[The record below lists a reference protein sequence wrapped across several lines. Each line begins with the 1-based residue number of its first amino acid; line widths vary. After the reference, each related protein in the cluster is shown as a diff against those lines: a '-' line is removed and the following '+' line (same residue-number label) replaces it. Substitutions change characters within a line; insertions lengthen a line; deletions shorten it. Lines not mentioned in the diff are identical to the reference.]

1 MLLELYDKS
10 HKKLANLTGTKSPH
24 IQRTLEYGD
33 ETLDFYYPASGPLLG
48 QIAAECY
55 VRTDRQEYVVKAVE
69 KSTASAWRKISCAL
83 NIEELEGTPFQDFET
98 VEQTVKAAA
107 EFALAGTGWTVD
119 ADANITKK
127 RTIRKEDDT
136 TAWEVVKQI
145 VTTYRLELEIDA
157 VNKRLKFHT
166 RRGRD
171 RGAYFI
177 ERLNLR
183 SLGVKTSSYGFYTR
197 LIPIGKDGLHLWRD
211 GQNYIEN
218 HQYSDKVITS
228 IWRDERYTVTA
239 ALLEDAQARL
249 DEASTPVRAYTAELV
264 DLAAQGD
271 KYNALAYDLG
281 DTVLL
286 VSEKTDEREKQRIV
300 KLDEYPDDPLA
311 NKAELSNV
319 KQTFA
324 QLQKTEAEMATADA
338 VAIAT
343 KRTKKVLRDDYLT
356 KEETKVAISAMAE
369 SIELEVSKKYLTVA
383 SGEAAINKALKD
395 GKAYTDGKLTE
406 YSTTEETKS
415 LISQSAEQIS
425 TEVSKTYATKTAVTE
440 SVASLHAAATQAQQ
454 TADKANADAA
464 SAQAAADKAATDAA
478 AAAAEADKAKQA
490 AADAETNAAA
500 DAQAKADAAQA
511 AAEKA
516 AAADAQAK
524 AAAAEAAA
532 KQAAAVDAQ
541 KKADAAQAAAN
552 QYTDTQL
559 TKYSTTEE
567 TKSLISQS
575 AEQISTE
582 VSKTYATKT
591 AVTESVASL
600 HAAATQAQQTADK
613 ANADAASAQAAA
625 DKAATDAAA
634 AAAEAD
640 KAKQAAADAETNAA
654 ADAQA
659 KADAAQAA
667 AEKAAAAD
675 AQAKAAAAEAA
686 AKQAAAADAKKK
698 ADAAKKEAQ
707 DYTDGKLTE
716 YSTTDE
722 VKSAINQTATQISL
736 EVSAQL
742 SGRNLLQYQNFEDKA
757 GGTAHTTL
765 SNGVL
770 TIKFAANETGA
781 FNVRELAAAALCNLA
796 RGRCITVSGRY
807 KVIKPFQSAAARL
820 SWYGKFAS
828 GTAQTLSYSQNA
840 ALKMDEVS
848 ADWIYYEK
856 TYTTDLLDEEIEEL
870 GMMCEITPSKAGTDG
885 EIQWKDW
892 VLKIS
897 TPVQSGTV
905 RSKFAMDT
913 SSATI
918 DAGRLTF
925 NSNTIVINSTNFK
938 LDASGNVTA
947 SGTFKSANGKWEA
960 ALQSGSLIM
969 NYDGNRRVELFK
981 ASNYDGGYLRLS
993 GTYGEWDA
1001 TTTCAPNYISMRASS
1016 KGQSLIMTP
1025 EYINL
1030 TENSK
1035 RRFATELGKN
1045 NGVPVSNSA
1054 VVQSPDGDVMAR
1066 LMCGNVLGAPQAKL
1080 EFYYK
1085 FDDALWSVMSL
1096 FYDGSKNRVTLDT
1109 GKNAELYIK
1118 GRKF

>member
-1 MLLELYDKS
+1 MLLELYDRN
-10 HKKLANLTGTKSPH
+10 HKKLANLTGIKSPH

-33 ETLDFYYPASGPLLG
+33 ETLDFSYPTSGPWLAQLL
-48 QIAAECY
+48 AECY
-55 VRTDRQEYVVKAVE
+55 IRTDRQEYVVKAVE
-69 KSTASAWRKISCAL
+69 KSSASAWRKVSCAL
-83 NIEELEGTPFQDFET
+83 NIEELEGAPFEDFET
-98 VEQTVKAAA
+98 VEQTVQAAA
-107 EFALAGTGWTVD
+107 EFALEGTGWTAETD
-119 ADANITKK
+119 ADITKK

-145 VTTYRLELEIDA
+145 VTTYRVELEIDA

-166 RRGRD
+166 RRGQD

-197 LIPIGKDGLHLWRD
+197 LIPIGKDGLHLWQD
-211 GQNYIEN
+211 GKNYIEN

-249 DEASTPVRAYTAELV
+249 DEASTPACAYTAELV
-264 DLAAQGD
+264 DLAAQSD

-281 DTVLL
+281 DAVLL

-343 KRTKKVLRDDYLT
+343 KRNQKVLKDGYLT

-369 SIELEVSKKYLTVA
+369 SIELEVSKTYMTVA
-383 SGEAAINKALKD
+383 NGQAAIDKALEA
-395 GKAYTDGKLTE
+395 GKQYTDGKLTE

-415 LISQSAEQIS
+415 LISQSAEQI
-425 TEVSKTYATKTAVTE
+425 TLEVSKTYATTA
-440 SVASLHAAATQAQQ
+440 SVEKSLDTLQAAAKSAQE
-454 TADKANADAA
+454 TADKANSDAA
-464 SAQAAADKAATDAA
+464 DAQAAADKAAADAA

-500 DAQAKADAAQA
+500 DAQEKADAAQA

-532 KQAAAVDAQ
+532 KKAAAEDATA
-541 KKADAAQAAAN
+541 KANAAQEAAN
-552 QYTDTQL
+552 KYTDTQL

-567 TKSLISQS
+567 MKSAINQS
-575 AEQISTE
+575 ATGITLE

-591 AVTESVASL
+591 SVEESVATL
-600 HAAATQAQQTADK
+600 QAAAKSAQETADK
-613 ANADAASAQAAA
+613 ANNDAANAQAAA
-625 DKAATDAAA
+625 DKASTDAAA

-640 KAKQAAADAETNAA
+640 KAKQAAADAEANAA
-654 ADAQA
+654 ADAQE
-659 KADAAQAA
+659 KANAAQAA

-722 VKSAINQTATQISL
+722 MKSAISQTAEQITL
-736 EVSAQL
+736 EVAAQL
-742 SGRNLLQYQNFEDKA
+742 SGRNLLQYQNFEDKTI
-757 GGTAHTTL
+757 GTTHVSA
-765 SNGVL
+765 SGGVL
-770 TIKFAANETGA
+770 TMAFSASETA
-781 FNVRELAAAALCNLA
+781 VFSAQEKADTTLWNLA
-796 RGRCITVSGRY
+796 RGRCLTLSGYY

-820 SWYGKFAS
+820 SGVWAYKS
-828 GTAQTLSYSQNA
+828 GTPQTLHYNQNA
-840 ALKMDEVS
+840 ALKLDEVS

-856 TYTTDLLDEEIEEL
+856 TYFDELLDEELSNL
-870 GMMCEITPSKAGTDG
+870 GMMCEITPTKAETDG
-885 EIQWKDW
+885 KIQWKDW
-892 VLKIS
+892 KLKIS
-897 TPVQSGTV
+897 TPVQSGNI
-905 RSKFAMDT
+905 RSKLAMDA
-913 SSATI
+913 SNVTI
-918 DAGRLTF
+918 DTGRLTF

-938 LDASGNVTA
+938 LDGDGNVTVKGSFE
-947 SGTFKSANGKWEA
+947 SGNE
-960 ALQSGSLIM
+960 QSGGYVSIK
-969 NYDGNRRVELFK
+969 DGKLQIK
-981 ASNYDGGYLRLS
+981 Y
-993 GTYGEWDA
+993 
-1001 TTTCAPNYISMRASS
+1001 
-1016 KGQSLIMTP
+1016 
-1025 EYINL
+1025 
-1030 TENSK
+1030 
-1035 RRFATELGKN
+1035 
-1045 NGVPVSNSA
+1045 
-1054 VVQSPDGDVMAR
+1054 DGDVNLFFDTTISGSGYGNMHI
-1066 LMCGNVLGAPQAKL
+1066 CGPGGQDAIVLQAQKDAGSGL
-1080 EFYYK
+1080 FLLNKNGEYK
-1085 FDDALWSVMSL
+1085 AIIKG
-1096 FYDGSKNRVTLDT
+1096 DGSASFGATVYMSGDLALPADYNHVLYMNRSKLQPCK
-1109 GKNAELYIK
+1109 GQNALYCNWVNVRGIDGNGYWVLAGFSDYK
-1118 GRKF
+1118 GT

>member
-1 MLLELYDKS
+1 MLLELYDRN
-10 HKKLANLTGTKSPH
+10 HKKLANLTGIKSPH

-33 ETLDFYYPASGPLLG
+33 ETLDFSYPTSGPWLAQLL
-48 QIAAECY
+48 AECY
-55 VRTDRQEYVVKAVE
+55 IRTDRQEYVVKAVE
-69 KSTASAWRKISCAL
+69 KSSTSAWRKVSCAL
-83 NIEELEGTPFQDFET
+83 NIEELEGAPFEGFET
-98 VEQTVKAAA
+98 VEQTVQAAA
-107 EFALAGTGWTVD
+107 EFALEGTGWTVETD
-119 ADANITKK
+119 ADITKK

-136 TAWEVVKQI
+136 TVWEVVKQI

-157 VNKRLKFHT
+157 VNKRLKFRT

-218 HQYSDKVITS
+218 HQYSNKVITS

-249 DEASTPVRAYTAELV
+249 DEASTPARAYTAELV
-264 DLAAQGD
+264 DLAAQSD

-281 DTVLL
+281 DAVLL

-343 KRTKKVLRDDYLT
+343 KRTKKVLKDDYLT
-356 KEETKVAISAMAE
+356 KKETEVKISALAE
-369 SIELEVSKKYLTVA
+369 SIELEVSKTYMTVA
-383 SGEAAINKALKD
+383 NGQAAIDKALEA
-395 GKAYTDGKLTE
+395 GKQYTDGKLTE

-415 LISQSAEQIS
+415 LISQSAEQI
-425 TEVSKTYATKTAVTE
+425 TLEVSKTYATTA
-440 SVASLHAAATQAQQ
+440 SVEKSLDTLQAAAKSAQE
-454 TADKANADAA
+454 TADKANSDAA
-464 SAQAAADKAATDAA
+464 DAQAAADKAATDAA
-478 AAAAEADKAKQA
+478 AAAAEANKAKQA
-490 AADAETNAAA
+490 AADAEANAAA
-500 DAQAKADAAQA
+500 DAQEKANAAQA

-532 KQAAAVDAQ
+532 KKAAAEDATA
-541 KKADAAQAAAN
+541 KANAAQEAAN
-552 QYTDTQL
+552 KYTDTQL

-567 TKSLISQS
+567 MKSAINQS
-575 AEQISTE
+575 ATGITLE

-591 AVTESVASL
+591 SVEESVATL
-600 HAAATQAQQTADK
+600 QAAAKSAQETADK
-613 ANADAASAQAAA
+613 ANNDAANAQAAA

-634 AAAEAD
+634 AAAEAN
-640 KAKQAAADAETNAA
+640 KAKQAAADAEANAA
-654 ADAQA
+654 ADAQE
-659 KADAAQAA
+659 KANAAQAA

-686 AKQAAAADAKKK
+686 AKKAAAEDAKKK

-722 VKSAINQTATQISL
+722 MKSAISQTAEQITL

-742 SGRNLLQYQNFEDKA
+742 SGRNLLQYQNFEDKTI
-757 GGTAHTTL
+757 GTTHVSAYG
-765 SNGVL
+765 GVL
-770 TIKFAANETGA
+770 TMAFSASETA
-781 FNVRELAAAALCNLA
+781 VFSAQEKADTTLWNLA
-796 RGRCITVSGRY
+796 RGRCLTLSGYY

-820 SWYGKFAS
+820 SGVWAYKS
-828 GTAQTLSYSQNA
+828 GTPQTLHYNQNA
-840 ALKMDEVS
+840 ALKLDEVS

-856 TYTTDLLDEEIEEL
+856 TYFDELLDEELSNL
-870 GMMCEITPSKAGTDG
+870 GMMCEITPTKAETDG
-885 EIQWKDW
+885 KIQWKDW
-892 VLKIS
+892 KLKIS
-897 TPVQSGTV
+897 TPVQSGNI
-905 RSKFAMDT
+905 RSKFAMDA
-913 SSATI
+913 SSVTI

-947 SGTFKSANGKWEA
+947 KGAFESGDE
-960 ALQSGSLIM
+960 QSGGYACIKNGTLELKYNGDTNLYFTTTISGGGYANMHLCGPGGQEAVVLQARKNEGSGIFLFDKDANQKASIMGNGNARFGGGVSIGGDLSLPDDY
-969 NYDGNRRVELFK
+969 NHVLYLRRSKLQPRNGQNSLYCDWVNVRGTDGNSYWVLAGFDSYR
-981 ASNYDGGYLRLS
+981 
-993 GTYGEWDA
+993 GT
-1001 TTTCAPNYISMRASS
+1001 
-1016 KGQSLIMTP
+1016 
-1025 EYINL
+1025 
-1030 TENSK
+1030 
-1035 RRFATELGKN
+1035 
-1045 NGVPVSNSA
+1045 
-1054 VVQSPDGDVMAR
+1054 
-1066 LMCGNVLGAPQAKL
+1066 
-1080 EFYYK
+1080 
-1085 FDDALWSVMSL
+1085 
-1096 FYDGSKNRVTLDT
+1096 
-1109 GKNAELYIK
+1109 
-1118 GRKF
+1118 

>member
-33 ETLDFYYPASGPLLG
+33 ETLDFYYPASGPWLG

-107 EFALAGTGWTVD
+107 EFALEGTGWTVE

-145 VTTYRLELEIDA
+145 VDTYRVELEIDA
-157 VNKRLKFHT
+157 VNKRLLFHT

-197 LIPIGKDGLHLWRD
+197 LIPIGKDGLQLWQD
-211 GQNYIEN
+211 GKNYIDN
-218 HQYSDKVITS
+218 HQYSDKTITT

-249 DEASTPVRAYTAELV
+249 AEASAPARAYTAELV
-264 DLAAQGD
+264 DLAAQSD

-281 DTVLL
+281 DAVLL
-286 VSEKTDEREKQRIV
+286 VSEKTAEREKQRIV

-415 LISQSAEQIS
+415 LISQSAEQI
-425 TEVSKTYATKTAVTE
+425 TAEVSKTYATTA
-440 SVASLHAAATQAQQ
+440 SVEKSLDTLQAAAKSAQK
-454 TADKANADAA
+454 TADKANNDAA
-464 SAQAAADKAATDAA
+464 NAQAAADKAATDAA

-490 AADAETNAAA
+490 AADAEANAAA

-567 TKSLISQS
+567 TKSFISQS

-600 HAAATQAQQTADK
+600 QAAAKSAQKTADK
-613 ANADAASAQAAA
+613 ANNDAANAQAAA

-640 KAKQAAADAETNAA
+640 KAKQAAADAEANAA

-722 VKSAINQTATQISL
+722 MKSAINQTATQISL

-742 SGRNLLQYQNFEDKA
+742 SGRNLLQYQKFEDKA
-757 GGTAHTTL
+757 EGNQHTTVTD
-765 SNGVL
+765 GVL
-770 TIKFAANETGA
+770 TVSFSASETVTFSVKEAADT
-781 FNVRELAAAALCNLA
+781 ALCNLA
-796 RGRCITVSGRY
+796 RGKCVTISGYY
-807 KVIKPFQSAAARL
+807 KIVKPFKSAAVRL
-820 SWYGKFAS
+820 ALTYGYKS
-828 GTAQTLSYSQNA
+828 GANNQTLYYTHNA
-840 ALKMDEVS
+840 AIKADEES
-848 ADWIYYEK
+848 TDWIFYEK
-856 TYTTDLLDEEIEEL
+856 TYITEMLDEEL
-870 GMMCEITPSKAGTDG
+870 VRMGMACEITPTKAETDG
-885 EIQWKDW
+885 QMQWKDW
-892 VLKIS
+892 TLKIS

-905 RSKFAMDT
+905 RSKFAMDAN
-913 SSATI
+913 SVTI
-918 DAGRLTF
+918 DTGRLTF

-938 LDASGNVTA
+938 LDGNGNVTVKGSFE
-947 SGTFKSANGKWEA
+947 SGNE
-960 ALQSGSLIM
+960 QSGGYVSIKDGKLQIK
-969 NYDGNRRVELFK
+969 YDG
-981 ASNYDGGYLRLS
+981 D
-993 GTYGEWDA
+993 
-1001 TTTCAPNYISMRASS
+1001 
-1016 KGQSLIMTP
+1016 
-1025 EYINL
+1025 INL
-1030 TENSK
+1030 FFDTTMSGSGYGNMHICGPGGQDAIVLQAQKDAGSGLYL
-1035 RRFATELGKN
+1035 FNKN
-1045 NGVPVSNSA
+1045 
-1054 VVQSPDGDVMAR
+1054 R
-1066 LMCGNVLGAPQAKL
+1066 
-1080 EFYYK
+1080 EYK
-1085 FDDALWSVMSL
+1085 TVIRG
-1096 FYDGSKNRVTLDT
+1096 DGSASFGATVYMNGDLALPADYNHVLYMHRSKFQPCN
-1109 GKNAELYIK
+1109 GQNALYCNWVNVRGIDGNGYWVLAGFFDYK
-1118 GRKF
+1118 GT

>member
-1 MLLELYDKS
+1 MLLELYDRN
-10 HKKLANLTGTKSPH
+10 HKKLANLTGIKSPH

-33 ETLDFYYPASGPLLG
+33 ETLDFSYPTSGPWLAQLL
-48 QIAAECY
+48 AECY
-55 VRTDRQEYVVKAVE
+55 IRTDRQEYVVKAVE
-69 KSTASAWRKISCAL
+69 KSSTSAWRKVSCAL
-83 NIEELEGTPFQDFET
+83 NIEELEGAPFEGFET
-98 VEQTVKAAA
+98 VEQTVQAAA
-107 EFALAGTGWTVD
+107 EFALEGTGWTVEAD
-119 ADANITKK
+119 ADITKK

-145 VTTYRLELEIDA
+145 VTTYRVELEIDA

-166 RRGRD
+166 RRGQD

-249 DEASTPVRAYTAELV
+249 DEASTPARAYTAELV
-264 DLAAQGD
+264 DLAAQSD

-281 DTVLL
+281 DAVLL

-343 KRTKKVLRDDYLT
+343 KRTKKVLKDDYLT
-356 KEETKVAISAMAE
+356 KKETEVKISALAE
-369 SIELEVSKKYLTVA
+369 SIELEVSKTYMTVA
-383 SGEAAINKALKD
+383 NGQAAIDKALEA
-395 GKAYTDGKLTE
+395 GKQYTDGKLTE

-415 LISQSAEQIS
+415 LITQSAEQI
-425 TEVSKTYATKTAVTE
+425 TLEVSKTYATTA
-440 SVASLHAAATQAQQ
+440 SVEKSLDTLQAAAKSAQE
-454 TADKANADAA
+454 TADKANNDAA
-464 SAQAAADKAATDAA
+464 DAQAAADKAAADAA

-500 DAQAKADAAQA
+500 DAQEKANAAQA

-532 KQAAAVDAQ
+532 KKAAAEDATA
-541 KKADAAQAAAN
+541 KANAAQEAAN
-552 QYTDTQL
+552 KYTDTQL

-567 TKSLISQS
+567 MKSAISQS
-575 AEQISTE
+575 ATGITLE

-591 AVTESVASL
+591 SVEESVATL
-600 HAAATQAQQTADK
+600 QAAAKSAQETADK
-613 ANADAASAQAAA
+613 ANNDAADAQAAA
-625 DKAATDAAA
+625 DKAAADAAA

-654 ADAQA
+654 ADAQE
-659 KADAAQAA
+659 KANAAQAA

-686 AKQAAAADAKKK
+686 AKKAAAADAKKK

-722 VKSAINQTATQISL
+722 MKSAISQTAEQITL

-742 SGRNLLQYQNFEDKA
+742 SGRNLLQYQNFEDKTI
-757 GGTAHTTL
+757 GTTHVSA
-765 SNGVL
+765 SGGVL
-770 TIKFAANETGA
+770 TMAFSASETA
-781 FNVRELAAAALCNLA
+781 VFSAREIADTTLWNLA
-796 RGRCITVSGRY
+796 RGRCLTLSGYY

-820 SWYGKFAS
+820 SGVWAYKSGAS
-828 GTAQTLSYSQNA
+828 QTLHYNQNA
-840 ALKMDEVS
+840 ALKLDEVS

-856 TYTTDLLDEEIEEL
+856 TYFDELLDEELSNL
-870 GMMCEITPSKAGTDG
+870 GMMCEITPTKAETDG
-885 EIQWKDW
+885 KIQWRDW
-892 VLKIS
+892 KLKIS
-897 TPVQSGTV
+897 TPVQSGNI
-905 RSKFAMDT
+905 RSKFAMDA
-913 SSATI
+913 SSVTI
-918 DAGRLTF
+918 GTGRLTF

-947 SGTFKSANGKWEA
+947 KGAFESGDE
-960 ALQSGSLIM
+960 QSGGYACIKDGTLVLKYNGDTNLYFTTTISGSGYANMHLCGPGGQEAIVLQARQNEGSGIFLLDKDANQKAFIM
-969 NYDGNRRVELFK
+969 GDGNAYL
-981 ASNYDGGYLRLS
+981 GGGVS
-993 GTYGEWDA
+993 IGG
-1001 TTTCAPNYISMRASS
+1001 
-1016 KGQSLIMTP
+1016 
-1025 EYINL
+1025 NL
-1030 TENSK
+1030 TLPEDYNHVLYMRRSKLQPCNGQNSLYCDWVNV
-1035 RRFATELGKN
+1035 RGTDG
-1045 NGVPVSNSA
+1045 NSYW
-1054 VVQSPDGDVMAR
+1054 
-1066 LMCGNVLGAPQAKL
+1066 VLAG
-1080 EFYYK
+1080 F
-1085 FDDALWSVMSL
+1085 
-1096 FYDGSKNRVTLDT
+1096 GSYRGT
-1109 GKNAELYIK
+1109 
-1118 GRKF
+1118 

>member
-1 MLLELYDKS
+1 MLLELYDRN
-10 HKKLANLTGTKSPH
+10 HKKLANLTGIKSPH

-33 ETLDFYYPASGPLLG
+33 ETLDFSYPTSSPWLAQLL
-48 QIAAECY
+48 AECY
-55 VRTDRQEYVVKAVE
+55 IRTDRQEYVVKAVE
-69 KSTASAWRKISCAL
+69 KSSTSAWRKVSCAL
-83 NIEELEGTPFQDFET
+83 NIEELEGAPFEGFET
-98 VEQTVKAAA
+98 VEQTVQAAA
-107 EFALAGTGWTVD
+107 EFALEGTGWTVETD
-119 ADANITKK
+119 ADITKK

-145 VTTYRLELEIDA
+145 VDTYRVELEIDA
-157 VNKRLKFHT
+157 VNKRLLFHT

-211 GQNYIEN
+211 SQNYIEN

-249 DEASTPVRAYTAELV
+249 DEASTPARAYTAELV
-264 DLAAQGD
+264 DLAAQSD

-281 DTVLL
+281 DAVLL

-343 KRTKKVLRDDYLT
+343 KRTKKVLRDDYLA

-440 SVASLHAAATQAQQ
+440 SVASLQAAATQAQQ

-478 AAAAEADKAKQA
+478 AAG
-490 AADAETNAAA
+490 
-500 DAQAKADAAQA
+500 
-511 AAEKA
+511 
-516 AAADAQAK
+516 
-524 AAAAEAAA
+524 
-532 KQAAAVDAQ
+532 
-541 KKADAAQAAAN
+541 
-552 QYTDTQL
+552 
-559 TKYSTTEE
+559 
-567 TKSLISQS
+567 
-575 AEQISTE
+575 
-582 VSKTYATKT
+582 
-591 AVTESVASL
+591 
-600 HAAATQAQQTADK
+600 
-613 ANADAASAQAAA
+613 
-625 DKAATDAAA
+625 
-634 AAAEAD
+634 AEAD

-757 GGTAHTTL
+757 AGDQHTTVTD
-765 SNGVL
+765 GIL
-770 TIKFAANETGA
+770 TVSFSASETVTFSVKEAADT
-781 FNVRELAAAALCNLA
+781 ALCNLA
-796 RGRCITVSGRY
+796 RGKCVTISGYY
-807 KVIKPFQSAAARL
+807 KIVKPFKSSAVRL
-820 SWYGKFAS
+820 ALTYGYKS
-828 GTAQTLSYSQNA
+828 GANNQTLYYTHNA
-840 ALKMDEVS
+840 AIKADEES
-848 ADWIYYEK
+848 TDWIFYEK
-856 TYTTDLLDEEIEEL
+856 TYITEMLDEEL
-870 GMMCEITPSKAGTDG
+870 VRMGMACEITPTKAETDG
-885 EIQWKDW
+885 QMQWKDW
-892 VLKIS
+892 ALKIS

-905 RSKFAMDT
+905 RSKFAMDAN
-913 SSATI
+913 SVTI
-918 DAGRLTF
+918 DTGRLTF

-938 LDASGNVTA
+938 LDGNGNVTVKGSFE
-947 SGTFKSANGKWEA
+947 SGNE
-960 ALQSGSLIM
+960 QSGGYVSIK
-969 NYDGNRRVELFK
+969 DGKLQIK
-981 ASNYDGGYLRLS
+981 Y
-993 GTYGEWDA
+993 
-1001 TTTCAPNYISMRASS
+1001 
-1016 KGQSLIMTP
+1016 
-1025 EYINL
+1025 
-1030 TENSK
+1030 
-1035 RRFATELGKN
+1035 
-1045 NGVPVSNSA
+1045 
-1054 VVQSPDGDVMAR
+1054 DGDVNLFFDTTISGSGYGNMHI
-1066 LMCGNVLGAPQAKL
+1066 CGSGGQDAIILQAQKDAGSGL
-1080 EFYYK
+1080 YLFNKNGEYK
-1085 FDDALWSVMSL
+1085 TIIKG
-1096 FYDGSKNRVTLDT
+1096 DGSASFGATVYMSGDLALPADYNHVLYMNRSKLQPCK
-1109 GKNAELYIK
+1109 GQNALYCNWVNVRGIDGNGYWVLAGFFDYK
-1118 GRKF
+1118 GT

>member
-1 MLLELYDKS
+1 MLLELYDRN
-10 HKKLANLTGTKSPH
+10 HKKLANLTGIKSPH

-33 ETLDFYYPASGPLLG
+33 ETLDFSYPTSGPWLAQLL
-48 QIAAECY
+48 AECY
-55 VRTDRQEYVVKAVE
+55 IRTDRQEYVVKAVE
-69 KSTASAWRKISCAL
+69 KSSTSAWRKVSCAL
-83 NIEELEGTPFQDFET
+83 NIEELEGAPFEGFET
-98 VEQTVKAAA
+98 VEQTVQAAA
-107 EFALAGTGWTVD
+107 EFALEGTGWTVEAD
-119 ADANITKK
+119 ADITKK

-136 TAWEVVKQI
+136 TVWEVVKQI

-218 HQYSDKVITS
+218 HQYSNKVITS

-249 DEASTPVRAYTAELV
+249 DEASTPARAYTAELV
-264 DLAAQGD
+264 DLAAQSD

-281 DTVLL
+281 DAVLL

-343 KRTKKVLRDDYLT
+343 KRTKKVLKDDYLT
-356 KEETKVAISAMAE
+356 KKETEVKISALAE
-369 SIELEVSKKYLTVA
+369 SIELEVSKTYMTVA
-383 SGEAAINKALKD
+383 NGQAAIDKALEA
-395 GKAYTDGKLTE
+395 GKRYTDGKLTE

-415 LISQSAEQIS
+415 LISQSAEQI
-425 TEVSKTYATKTAVTE
+425 TLEVSKTYATTA
-440 SVASLHAAATQAQQ
+440 SVEKSLDTLQAAAKSAQE
-454 TADKANADAA
+454 TADKANNDAA
-464 SAQAAADKAATDAA
+464 DAQAAADKAATDAA

-500 DAQAKADAAQA
+500 DAQEKANAAQA

-532 KQAAAVDAQ
+532 KKAAAEDATA
-541 KKADAAQAAAN
+541 KANAAQEAAN
-552 QYTDTQL
+552 KYTDTQL

-567 TKSLISQS
+567 MKSAINQS
-575 AEQISTE
+575 ATGITLE

-591 AVTESVASL
+591 SVEESVATL
-600 HAAATQAQQTADK
+600 QAAAKSAQETADK
-613 ANADAASAQAAA
+613 ANNDAADAQAAA
-625 DKAATDAAA
+625 DKAAADAAA

-654 ADAQA
+654 ADAQE
-659 KADAAQAA
+659 KANAAQAA

-722 VKSAINQTATQISL
+722 MKSAISQTAEQITL

-742 SGRNLLQYQNFEDKA
+742 SGRNLLQYQNFEDKTI
-757 GGTAHTTL
+757 GTTHVSA
-765 SNGVL
+765 SGGVL
-770 TIKFAANETGA
+770 TMAFSASETA
-781 FNVRELAAAALCNLA
+781 VFSAREIADTTLWNLA
-796 RGRCITVSGRY
+796 RGRCLTLSGYY

-820 SWYGKFAS
+820 SGVWAYKSGAS
-828 GTAQTLSYSQNA
+828 QTLHYNQNA
-840 ALKMDEVS
+840 ALKLDEVS

-856 TYTTDLLDEEIEEL
+856 TYFDELLDEELSNL
-870 GMMCEITPSKAGTDG
+870 GMMCEITPTKAETDG
-885 EIQWKDW
+885 KIQWKDW
-892 VLKIS
+892 KLKIS
-897 TPVQSGTV
+897 TPVQSGNI
-905 RSKFAMDT
+905 RSKFAMDA
-913 SSATI
+913 SSVTI
-918 DAGRLTF
+918 NTGRLTF

-938 LDASGNVTA
+938 LDGDGNVTVKGSFE
-947 SGTFKSANGKWEA
+947 SGNE
-960 ALQSGSLIM
+960 QSGGYVSIKDGKLQIK
-969 NYDGNRRVELFK
+969 YDGDINLFFDTTMSGSGYGNMHICGPGGQDAIILQAQKDAGSGLYLFNKNGEYKTIIKGDGSASFGATVYMSGDLALPADYNHALYMNRSKLQP
-981 ASNYDGGYLRLS
+981 
-993 GTYGEWDA
+993 
-1001 TTTCAPNYISMRASS
+1001 C
-1016 KGQSLIMTP
+1016 KGQNALYCNWVNVRGID
-1025 EYINL
+1025 
-1030 TENSK
+1030 
-1035 RRFATELGKN
+1035 G
-1045 NGVPVSNSA
+1045 NGYW
-1054 VVQSPDGDVMAR
+1054 
-1066 LMCGNVLGAPQAKL
+1066 VLAG
-1080 EFYYK
+1080 FFDYK
-1085 FDDALWSVMSL
+1085 
-1096 FYDGSKNRVTLDT
+1096 GT
-1109 GKNAELYIK
+1109 
-1118 GRKF
+1118 

>member
-1 MLLELYDKS
+1 LLLELYDRN
-10 HKKLANLTGTKSPH
+10 HKKLANLTGIKSPH

-33 ETLDFYYPASGPLLG
+33 ETLDFSYPTSGPWLAQLL
-48 QIAAECY
+48 AECY
-55 VRTDRQEYVVKAVE
+55 IRTDRQEYVVKAVE
-69 KSTASAWRKISCAL
+69 KSSTSAWRKVSCAL
-83 NIEELEGTPFQDFET
+83 NIEELEGAPFEGFET
-98 VEQTVKAAA
+98 VEQTVQAAA
-107 EFALAGTGWTVD
+107 GFALEGTGWTVETD
-119 ADANITKK
+119 ADITKK

-136 TAWEVVKQI
+136 TVWEVVKQI

-249 DEASTPVRAYTAELV
+249 DEASTPARAYTAELV
-264 DLAAQGD
+264 DLAAQSD

-281 DTVLL
+281 DAVLL

-343 KRTKKVLRDDYLT
+343 KRTKKVLKDDYLT
-356 KEETKVAISAMAE
+356 KKETEVKISALAE
-369 SIELEVSKKYLTVA
+369 SIELEVSKTYMTVA
-383 SGEAAINKALKD
+383 NGQAAIDKALEA
-395 GKAYTDGKLTE
+395 GKQYTDGKLTE

-415 LISQSAEQIS
+415 LISQSAEQI
-425 TEVSKTYATKTAVTE
+425 TLEVSKTYATTA
-440 SVASLHAAATQAQQ
+440 SVEKSLDTLQAAAKSAQE
-454 TADKANADAA
+454 TADKANNDAA
-464 SAQAAADKAATDAA
+464 NAQAAADKAATDAA

-490 AADAETNAAA
+490 AADAEANAAA
-500 DAQAKADAAQA
+500 DAQEKANAAQA

-532 KQAAAVDAQ
+532 KKAAAEDATA
-541 KKADAAQAAAN
+541 KANAAQEAAN
-552 QYTDTQL
+552 KYTDTQL

-567 TKSLISQS
+567 MKSAISQS
-575 AEQISTE
+575 ATGITLE

-591 AVTESVASL
+591 SVEESVATL
-600 HAAATQAQQTADK
+600 QAAAKSAQETADK
-613 ANADAASAQAAA
+613 ANNDAANAQAAA

-640 KAKQAAADAETNAA
+640 KAKQAAADAEANAA
-654 ADAQA
+654 ADAQE
-659 KADAAQAA
+659 KANAAQAA

-722 VKSAINQTATQISL
+722 MKSAISQTAEQITL

-742 SGRNLLQYQNFEDKA
+742 SGRNLLQYQNFEDKTI
-757 GGTAHTTL
+757 GTTHVSAYG
-765 SNGVL
+765 GVL
-770 TIKFAANETGA
+770 TMAFSASETA
-781 FNVRELAAAALCNLA
+781 VFSAREMADTTLWPLA
-796 RGRCITVSGRY
+796 RGRCLTLSGYY

-820 SWYGKFAS
+820 SGVWAYKSGAS
-828 GTAQTLSYSQNA
+828 QTLHYNQNA
-840 ALKMDEVS
+840 ALKLDEVS

-856 TYTTDLLDEEIEEL
+856 TYFDELLDEELSSL
-870 GMMCEITPSKAGTDG
+870 GMMCEITPTKAETDG
-885 EIQWKDW
+885 KIQWKDW
-892 VLKIS
+892 KLKIS
-897 TPVQSGTV
+897 TPVQSGNI
-905 RSKFAMDT
+905 RSKFAMDA
-913 SSATI
+913 SSVTI
-918 DAGRLTF
+918 GTGRLTF

-938 LDASGNVTA
+938 LDGDGNVTVKGSFE
-947 SGTFKSANGKWEA
+947 SGNE
-960 ALQSGSLIM
+960 QSGGYVSIKDGKLQIK
-969 NYDGNRRVELFK
+969 YDGDINLFFDTTISGSGYGNMHICGPGGQDAIILQAQKDAGSGLYLFNKNGEYKTIIKGDGSASFGATVYMSGDLALPADYNHALYMNRSKLQP
-981 ASNYDGGYLRLS
+981 
-993 GTYGEWDA
+993 
-1001 TTTCAPNYISMRASS
+1001 C
-1016 KGQSLIMTP
+1016 KGQNALYCNWVNVRGID
-1025 EYINL
+1025 
-1030 TENSK
+1030 
-1035 RRFATELGKN
+1035 G
-1045 NGVPVSNSA
+1045 NGYW
-1054 VVQSPDGDVMAR
+1054 
-1066 LMCGNVLGAPQAKL
+1066 VLAG
-1080 EFYYK
+1080 FFDYK
-1085 FDDALWSVMSL
+1085 
-1096 FYDGSKNRVTLDT
+1096 GT
-1109 GKNAELYIK
+1109 
-1118 GRKF
+1118 

>member
-1 MLLELYDKS
+1 MLLELYDRN
-10 HKKLANLTGTKSPH
+10 HKKLANLTGIKSPH

-33 ETLDFYYPASGPLLG
+33 ETLDFSYPTSGPWLAQLL
-48 QIAAECY
+48 AECY
-55 VRTDRQEYVVKAVE
+55 IRTDRQEYVVKAVE
-69 KSTASAWRKISCAL
+69 KSSTSAWRKVSCAL
-83 NIEELEGTPFQDFET
+83 NIEELEGAPFEGFET
-98 VEQTVKAAA
+98 VEQTVQAAA
-107 EFALAGTGWTVD
+107 EFALEGTGWTVETD
-119 ADANITKK
+119 ADITKK

-136 TAWEVVKQI
+136 TVWEVVKQI

-249 DEASTPVRAYTAELV
+249 DEASTPARAYTAELV
-264 DLAAQGD
+264 DLAAQSD

-281 DTVLL
+281 DAVLL

-343 KRTKKVLRDDYLT
+343 KRTKKVLKDDYLT
-356 KEETKVAISAMAE
+356 KKETEVKISALAE
-369 SIELEVSKKYLTVA
+369 SIELEVSKTYMTVA
-383 SGEAAINKALKD
+383 NGQAAIDKALEA
-395 GKAYTDGKLTE
+395 GKQYTDGKLTE

-415 LISQSAEQIS
+415 LITQSAEQI
-425 TEVSKTYATKTAVTE
+425 TLEVSKTYATTA
-440 SVASLHAAATQAQQ
+440 SVEKSLDPLQAAAKSAQE
-454 TADKANADAA
+454 TADKANNDAA
-464 SAQAAADKAATDAA
+464 DAQAAADKAAADAA

-500 DAQAKADAAQA
+500 DAQ
-511 AAEKA
+511 EKA
-516 AAADAQAK
+516 
-524 AAAAEAAA
+524 
-532 KQAAAVDAQ
+532 
-541 KKADAAQAAAN
+541 N
-552 QYTDTQL
+552 
-559 TKYSTTEE
+559 
-567 TKSLISQS
+567 
-575 AEQISTE
+575 
-582 VSKTYATKT
+582 
-591 AVTESVASL
+591 
-600 HAAATQAQQTADK
+600 
-613 ANADAASAQAAA
+613 
-625 DKAATDAAA
+625 
-634 AAAEAD
+634 
-640 KAKQAAADAETNAA
+640 
-654 ADAQA
+654 
-659 KADAAQAA
+659 AAQAA

-722 VKSAINQTATQISL
+722 MKSTISQTAEQITL

-742 SGRNLLQYQNFEDKA
+742 SGRNLLQYQNFEDKTI
-757 GGTAHTTL
+757 GTTHV
-765 SNGVL
+765 SVSGGVL
-770 TIKFAANETGA
+770 TMAFSASETAAFSA
-781 FNVRELAAAALCNLA
+781 REIADTTLWNLA
-796 RGRCITVSGRY
+796 RGRCLTLSGYY

-820 SWYGKFAS
+820 SGVWAYKSGAS
-828 GTAQTLSYSQNA
+828 QTLHYNQNA
-840 ALKMDEVS
+840 ALKLDEVS

-856 TYTTDLLDEEIEEL
+856 TYFDELLDEELSNL
-870 GMMCEITPSKAGTDG
+870 GMMCEITPTKAETDG
-885 EIQWKDW
+885 KIQWRDW
-892 VLKIS
+892 KLKIS
-897 TPVQSGTV
+897 TPVQSGNI
-905 RSKFAMDT
+905 RSKFAMDA
-913 SSATI
+913 SSVTI
-918 DAGRLTF
+918 GTGRLTF

-947 SGTFKSANGKWEA
+947 KGAFESGDE
-960 ALQSGSLIM
+960 QSGGYACIKDGTLVLKYNGDTNLYFTTTISGSGYANMHLCGPGGQEAIVLQARQNEGSGIFLLDKDANQKAFIMGNGNAYLGGGVSIGGDLTLPEDYNHVLYMRRSKLQPCNGQNSLYCDWV
-969 NYDGNRRVELFK
+969 NVRGTDGNSYWVLAGFGSYR
-981 ASNYDGGYLRLS
+981 
-993 GTYGEWDA
+993 GT
-1001 TTTCAPNYISMRASS
+1001 
-1016 KGQSLIMTP
+1016 
-1025 EYINL
+1025 
-1030 TENSK
+1030 
-1035 RRFATELGKN
+1035 
-1045 NGVPVSNSA
+1045 
-1054 VVQSPDGDVMAR
+1054 
-1066 LMCGNVLGAPQAKL
+1066 
-1080 EFYYK
+1080 
-1085 FDDALWSVMSL
+1085 
-1096 FYDGSKNRVTLDT
+1096 
-1109 GKNAELYIK
+1109 
-1118 GRKF
+1118 

>member
-33 ETLDFYYPASGPLLG
+33 ETLDFYYPASGPWLG

-107 EFALAGTGWTVD
+107 EFALAGTGWTAD

-166 RRGRD
+166 QRGRD

-249 DEASTPVRAYTAELV
+249 DEASTPAHAYTAELV
-264 DLAAQGD
+264 DLAAQSD

-281 DTVLL
+281 DAVLL
-286 VSEKTDEREKQRIV
+286 VSEKTAEREKQRIV

-356 KEETKVAISAMAE
+356 KEETKVAISAMAG

-415 LISQSAEQIS
+415 LISQSAEQI
-425 TEVSKTYATKTAVTE
+425 TAEVSKTYATTA
-440 SVASLHAAATQAQQ
+440 SVEKSLDTLRAAAKSAQQ

-552 QYTDTQL
+552 QYTDTRL

-575 AEQISTE
+575 AEQITAE
-582 VSKTYATKT
+582 VSKTYATT
-591 AVTESVASL
+591 ASVEKSL
-600 HAAATQAQQTADK
+600 DTLRAAAKSAQQTADK

-757 GGTAHTTL
+757 AGGQHTTVTD
-765 SNGVL
+765 GVL
-770 TIKFAANETGA
+770 TVSFSASETVTFSVKEAADT
-781 FNVRELAAAALCNLA
+781 ALCNLA
-796 RGRCITVSGRY
+796 RGKCVTISGYY
-807 KVIKPFQSAAARL
+807 KIVKPFKSSAVRL
-820 SWYGKFAS
+820 ALTYGYKS
-828 GTAQTLSYSQNA
+828 GANNQTLYYTHNA
-840 ALKMDEVS
+840 AIKADEES
-848 ADWIYYEK
+848 TDWIFYEK
-856 TYTTDLLDEEIEEL
+856 TYITEMLDEEL
-870 GMMCEITPSKAGTDG
+870 VRMGMACEITPTKAETDG
-885 EIQWKDW
+885 QMQWKDW
-892 VLKIS
+892 TLKIS

-905 RSKFAMDT
+905 RSKFAMDAN
-913 SSATI
+913 SVTI
-918 DAGRLTF
+918 DTGRLTF

-938 LDASGNVTA
+938 LDGNGNVTVKGSFE
-947 SGTFKSANGKWEA
+947 SGNE
-960 ALQSGSLIM
+960 QSGGYVSIK
-969 NYDGNRRVELFK
+969 DGKLQIK
-981 ASNYDGGYLRLS
+981 Y
-993 GTYGEWDA
+993 
-1001 TTTCAPNYISMRASS
+1001 
-1016 KGQSLIMTP
+1016 
-1025 EYINL
+1025 
-1030 TENSK
+1030 
-1035 RRFATELGKN
+1035 
-1045 NGVPVSNSA
+1045 
-1054 VVQSPDGDVMAR
+1054 DGDVNLFFDTTISGSGYGNMHI
-1066 LMCGNVLGAPQAKL
+1066 CGPGGQDAIVLQAQKDAGSGL
-1080 EFYYK
+1080 YLLNKNGEYK
-1085 FDDALWSVMSL
+1085 TIIKG
-1096 FYDGSKNRVTLDT
+1096 DGSASFGATVYMSGDLVLPADYNHVLYMNRSKLQPCK
-1109 GKNAELYIK
+1109 GQNALYCNWVNVRGIDGNGYWVLAGFFDYK
-1118 GRKF
+1118 GT

>member
-1 MLLELYDKS
+1 MLLELYDRN
-10 HKKLANLTGTKSPH
+10 HKKLANLTGIKSPH

-33 ETLDFYYPASGPLLG
+33 ETLDFSYPTSGPWLAQLL
-48 QIAAECY
+48 AECY
-55 VRTDRQEYVVKAVE
+55 IRTDRQEYVVKAVE
-69 KSTASAWRKISCAL
+69 KSSASAWRKVSCAL
-83 NIEELEGTPFQDFET
+83 NIEELEGAPFEGFET
-98 VEQTVKAAA
+98 VEQTVQAAA
-107 EFALAGTGWTVD
+107 EFALEGTGWTVETD
-119 ADANITKK
+119 ADITKK

-136 TAWEVVKQI
+136 TVWEVVKQI
-145 VTTYRLELEIDA
+145 VTTYRVELEINA

-166 RRGRD
+166 RRGQD

-249 DEASTPVRAYTAELV
+249 DEASTPARAYTAELV
-264 DLAAQGD
+264 DLAAQSD

-281 DTVLL
+281 DAVLL

-343 KRTKKVLRDDYLT
+343 KRTKKVLKDDYLT
-356 KEETKVAISAMAE
+356 KKETEVKISALAE
-369 SIELEVSKKYLTVA
+369 SIELEVSKTYMTVA
-383 SGEAAINKALKD
+383 NGQAAIDKALEA
-395 GKAYTDGKLTE
+395 GKQYTDGKLTE

-415 LISQSAEQIS
+415 LITQSAEQI
-425 TEVSKTYATKTAVTE
+425 TLEVSKTYATTA
-440 SVASLHAAATQAQQ
+440 SVEKSLDTLQAAAKSAQE
-454 TADKANADAA
+454 TADKANNDAA
-464 SAQAAADKAATDAA
+464 DAQAAADKAAADAA

-500 DAQAKADAAQA
+500 DAQEKANAAQA

-532 KQAAAVDAQ
+532 KKAAAEDATA
-541 KKADAAQAAAN
+541 KANAAQEAAN
-552 QYTDTQL
+552 KYTDTQL

-567 TKSLISQS
+567 MKSAINQS
-575 AEQISTE
+575 ATGITLE

-591 AVTESVASL
+591 SVEESVATL
-600 HAAATQAQQTADK
+600 QAAAKSAQETADK
-613 ANADAASAQAAA
+613 ANNDAADAQAAA
-625 DKAATDAAA
+625 DKAAADAAA

-654 ADAQA
+654 ADAQE
-659 KADAAQAA
+659 KANAAQAA

-722 VKSAINQTATQISL
+722 MKSAISQTAEQITL

-742 SGRNLLQYQNFEDKA
+742 SGRNLLQYQNFEDKTI
-757 GGTAHTTL
+757 GTTHVSA
-765 SNGVL
+765 SGGVL
-770 TIKFAANETGA
+770 TMAFSASETA
-781 FNVRELAAAALCNLA
+781 VFSAREIADTTLWNLA
-796 RGRCITVSGRY
+796 RGRCLTLSGYY

-820 SWYGKFAS
+820 SGVWAYKSGAS
-828 GTAQTLSYSQNA
+828 QTLHYNQNA
-840 ALKMDEVS
+840 ALKLDEVS

-856 TYTTDLLDEEIEEL
+856 TYFDELLDEELSNL
-870 GMMCEITPSKAGTDG
+870 GMMCEITPTKAETDG
-885 EIQWKDW
+885 KIQWKDW
-892 VLKIS
+892 KLKIS
-897 TPVQSGTV
+897 TPVQSGNI
-905 RSKFAMDT
+905 RSKFAMDA
-913 SSATI
+913 SSVTI
-918 DAGRLTF
+918 NTGRLTF

-938 LDASGNVTA
+938 LDGDGNVTVKGSFE
-947 SGTFKSANGKWEA
+947 SGNE
-960 ALQSGSLIM
+960 QSGGYVSIKDGKLQIK
-969 NYDGNRRVELFK
+969 YDG
-981 ASNYDGGYLRLS
+981 D
-993 GTYGEWDA
+993 
-1001 TTTCAPNYISMRASS
+1001 
-1016 KGQSLIMTP
+1016 
-1025 EYINL
+1025 INL
-1030 TENSK
+1030 FFDTTISGSGYGNMHICGPGGQDAIVLQAQKDAGSG
-1035 RRFATELGKN
+1035 LYLLNKN
-1045 NGVPVSNSA
+1045 G
-1054 VVQSPDGDVMAR
+1054 
-1066 LMCGNVLGAPQAKL
+1066 
-1080 EFYYK
+1080 EYK
-1085 FDDALWSVMSL
+1085 TIIKG
-1096 FYDGSKNRVTLDT
+1096 DGSASFGATVYMSGDLSLPADYNHVLYMHGSKLQPCN
-1109 GKNAELYIK
+1109 GQNALYCNWVNVRGIDGNGYWVLAGFFDYK
-1118 GRKF
+1118 GT

>member
-1 MLLELYDKS
+1 MLLELYDRN
-10 HKKLANLTGTKSPH
+10 HKKLANLTGIKSPH

-33 ETLDFYYPASGPLLG
+33 ETLDFSYPTSGPWLAQLL
-48 QIAAECY
+48 AECY
-55 VRTDRQEYVVKAVE
+55 IRTDRQEYVVKAVE
-69 KSTASAWRKISCAL
+69 KSSASAWRKVSCAL
-83 NIEELEGTPFQDFET
+83 NIEELEGTPFEDFET
-98 VEQTVKAAA
+98 VEQTVQAAA
-107 EFALAGTGWTVD
+107 EFALEGTSWVVEAD
-119 ADANITKK
+119 ADITKK

-145 VTTYRLELEIDA
+145 VITYRVELEIDA

-166 RRGRD
+166 RRGQD

-211 GQNYIEN
+211 GKNYIEN

-249 DEASTPVRAYTAELV
+249 DEASTPARAYTAELV
-264 DLAAQGD
+264 DLAAQSD

-281 DTVLL
+281 DAVLL

-338 VAIAT
+338 VTIAT
-343 KRTKKVLRDDYLT
+343 KRTQKVLKDGYLT

-369 SIELEVSKKYLTVA
+369 SIELEVSKTYMTVA
-383 SGEAAINKALKD
+383 NGQAAIDKALEA
-395 GKAYTDGKLTE
+395 GKQYTDGKLTE

-415 LISQSAEQIS
+415 LISQSAEQI
-425 TEVSKTYATKTAVTE
+425 TLEVSKTYATTA
-440 SVASLHAAATQAQQ
+440 SVEKSLDTLQAAAKSAQE
-454 TADKANADAA
+454 TADKANSDAA
-464 SAQAAADKAATDAA
+464 NAQAAADKAAADAA
-478 AAAAEADKAKQA
+478 AAATEADRAKQA

-500 DAQAKADAAQA
+500 DAQEKADAAQA

-532 KQAAAVDAQ
+532 KKAAAEDATA
-541 KKADAAQAAAN
+541 KANAAQEAAN
-552 QYTDTQL
+552 KYTDTQL

-567 TKSLISQS
+567 MKSAINQS
-575 AEQISTE
+575 ATNITLE

-591 AVTESVASL
+591 SVEESVATL
-600 HAAATQAQQTADK
+600 QAAAKSAQETADK
-613 ANADAASAQAAA
+613 ANSDAANAQAAA
-625 DKAATDAAA
+625 DKAAADAAA
-634 AAAEAD
+634 AATEAD
-640 KAKQAAADAETNAA
+640 RAKQAAADAETNAA
-654 ADAQA
+654 ADAQE

-686 AKQAAAADAKKK
+686 AKKAAAEDAQKK

-722 VKSAINQTATQISL
+722 MKSAISQTAEQITL

-742 SGRNLLQYQNFEDKA
+742 SGRNLLQYQNFEDKTT
-757 GGTAHTTL
+757 GTTHVSA
-765 SNGVL
+765 SGGVL
-770 TIKFAANETGA
+770 TMA
-781 FNVRELAAAALCNLA
+781 FSASEKTVFNAQEKADTTLWNLA
-796 RGRCITVSGRY
+796 RGKCLTLSGYY

-820 SWYGKFAS
+820 SGMWTYKS
-828 GTAQTLSYSQNA
+828 GTPQTLHYNQNA
-840 ALKMDEVS
+840 ALKLDEVS

-856 TYTTDLLDEEIEEL
+856 TYVDELLDEELLNL
-870 GMMCEITPSKAGTDG
+870 GMMCEITPTKAKTDG
-885 EIQWKDW
+885 KIQWKDW
-892 VLKIS
+892 KLKIS
-897 TPVQSGTV
+897 TPVQSGNI
-905 RSKFAMDT
+905 RSKLAMDA
-913 SSATI
+913 SSVTI
-918 DAGRLTF
+918 DTGRLTF
-925 NSNTIVINSTNFK
+925 NSNTVVINSTNFK

-947 SGTFKSANGKWEA
+947 KGTFESGDE
-960 ALQSGSLIM
+960 QSGGYACIKDGTLALKYNGDTNLYFTTTVSGSGYANMHLCGPGGQEAIVLQARKNEGSGIFLFDKDANQKAYIMGNGNTYLGGDLTLPDDYNHVLYMRRSKLQPCNGQNSLYCNWVNVRGI
-969 NYDGNRRVELFK
+969 DGN
-981 ASNYDGGYLRLS
+981 GYWVLA
-993 GTYGEWDA
+993 GF
-1001 TTTCAPNYISMRASS
+1001 SS
-1016 KGQSLIMTP
+1016 YP
-1025 EYINL
+1025 
-1030 TENSK
+1030 
-1035 RRFATELGKN
+1035 
-1045 NGVPVSNSA
+1045 
-1054 VVQSPDGDVMAR
+1054 
-1066 LMCGNVLGAPQAKL
+1066 
-1080 EFYYK
+1080 
-1085 FDDALWSVMSL
+1085 
-1096 FYDGSKNRVTLDT
+1096 GS
-1109 GKNAELYIK
+1109 
-1118 GRKF
+1118 

>member
-1 MLLELYDKS
+1 MLLELYDRN
-10 HKKLANLTGTKSPH
+10 HKKLANLTGIKSPH

-33 ETLDFYYPASGPLLG
+33 ETLDFSYPTSGPWLAQLL
-48 QIAAECY
+48 AECY
-55 VRTDRQEYVVKAVE
+55 IRTDRQEYVVKAVE
-69 KSTASAWRKISCAL
+69 KSSASAWRKVSCAL
-83 NIEELEGTPFQDFET
+83 NIEELEGAPFEGFET
-98 VEQTVKAAA
+98 VEQTVQAAA
-107 EFALAGTGWTVD
+107 EFALEGTGWTVEAD
-119 ADANITKK
+119 ADITKK

-145 VTTYRLELEIDA
+145 VTTYRVELETDA

-166 RRGRD
+166 RRGQD

-249 DEASTPVRAYTAELV
+249 DEASTPARAYTAELV
-264 DLAAQGD
+264 DLAAQSD

-281 DTVLL
+281 DAVLL

-343 KRTKKVLRDDYLT
+343 KRTKKVLKDDYLT
-356 KEETKVAISAMAE
+356 KKETEVKISALAE
-369 SIELEVSKKYLTVA
+369 SIELEVSKTYMTVA
-383 SGEAAINKALKD
+383 NGQAAIDKALEA
-395 GKAYTDGKLTE
+395 GKQYTDGKLTE

-415 LISQSAEQIS
+415 LITQSAEQI
-425 TEVSKTYATKTAVTE
+425 TLEVSKTYATTA
-440 SVASLHAAATQAQQ
+440 SVEKSLDTLQAAAKSAQE
-454 TADKANADAA
+454 TADKANNDAA
-464 SAQAAADKAATDAA
+464 DAQAAADKAAADAA

-500 DAQAKADAAQA
+500 DAQEKANAAQA

-532 KQAAAVDAQ
+532 KKAAAEDATA
-541 KKADAAQAAAN
+541 KANAAQEAAN
-552 QYTDTQL
+552 KYTDTQL

-567 TKSLISQS
+567 MKSAINQS
-575 AEQISTE
+575 ATGITLE

-591 AVTESVASL
+591 SVEESVATL
-600 HAAATQAQQTADK
+600 QAAAKSAQETADK
-613 ANADAASAQAAA
+613 ANNDAADAQAAA
-625 DKAATDAAA
+625 DKAAADAAA

-654 ADAQA
+654 ADAQE
-659 KADAAQAA
+659 KANAAQAA

-722 VKSAINQTATQISL
+722 MKSTISQTAEQITL

-742 SGRNLLQYQNFEDKA
+742 SGRNLLQYQNFEDKTI
-757 GGTAHTTL
+757 GTTHV
-765 SNGVL
+765 SVSGGVL
-770 TIKFAANETGA
+770 TMAFSASETAAFSA
-781 FNVRELAAAALCNLA
+781 REIADTTLWNLA
-796 RGRCITVSGRY
+796 RGRCLTLSGYY

-820 SWYGKFAS
+820 SGVWAYKSGAS
-828 GTAQTLSYSQNA
+828 QTLHYNQNA
-840 ALKMDEVS
+840 ALKLDEVS

-856 TYTTDLLDEEIEEL
+856 TYFDELLDEELSNL
-870 GMMCEITPSKAGTDG
+870 GMMCEITPTKAETDG
-885 EIQWKDW
+885 KIQWRDW
-892 VLKIS
+892 KLKIS
-897 TPVQSGTV
+897 TPVQSGNI

-913 SSATI
+913 SSVTI
-918 DAGRLTF
+918 GTGRLTF

-947 SGTFKSANGKWEA
+947 KGAFESGDE
-960 ALQSGSLIM
+960 QSGGYACIKDGTLVLKYNGDTNLYFTTTISGGGYANMHLCGPGGQEAIVLQARQNEGSGIFLLDKDANQKAFIMGNGNAYLGGGVNIGGDLTLPEDYNHVLYMRRSKLQPCNGQNSLYCDWV
-969 NYDGNRRVELFK
+969 NVRGTDGNSYWVLAGFGSYR
-981 ASNYDGGYLRLS
+981 
-993 GTYGEWDA
+993 GT
-1001 TTTCAPNYISMRASS
+1001 
-1016 KGQSLIMTP
+1016 
-1025 EYINL
+1025 
-1030 TENSK
+1030 
-1035 RRFATELGKN
+1035 
-1045 NGVPVSNSA
+1045 
-1054 VVQSPDGDVMAR
+1054 
-1066 LMCGNVLGAPQAKL
+1066 
-1080 EFYYK
+1080 
-1085 FDDALWSVMSL
+1085 
-1096 FYDGSKNRVTLDT
+1096 
-1109 GKNAELYIK
+1109 
-1118 GRKF
+1118 

>member
-33 ETLDFYYPASGPLLG
+33 ETLDFYYPASGPWLG

-197 LIPIGKDGLHLWRD
+197 LIPIGKGGLHLWRD

-249 DEASTPVRAYTAELV
+249 DEASTPARAYTAELV
-264 DLAAQGD
+264 DLAAQSD

-356 KEETKVAISAMAE
+356 KEETKVAISAMTE
-369 SIELEVSKKYLTVA
+369 SIELEVSKKYITVA

-406 YSTTEETKS
+406 YSTT
-415 LISQSAEQIS
+415 
-425 TEVSKTYATKTAVTE
+425 
-440 SVASLHAAATQAQQ
+440 
-454 TADKANADAA
+454 
-464 SAQAAADKAATDAA
+464 
-478 AAAAEADKAKQA
+478 
-490 AADAETNAAA
+490 
-500 DAQAKADAAQA
+500 
-511 AAEKA
+511 
-516 AAADAQAK
+516 
-524 AAAAEAAA
+524 
-532 KQAAAVDAQ
+532 
-541 KKADAAQAAAN
+541 
-552 QYTDTQL
+552 
-559 TKYSTTEE
+559 
-567 TKSLISQS
+567 
-575 AEQISTE
+575 
-582 VSKTYATKT
+582 
-591 AVTESVASL
+591 
-600 HAAATQAQQTADK
+600 
-613 ANADAASAQAAA
+613 
-625 DKAATDAAA
+625 
-634 AAAEAD
+634 
-640 KAKQAAADAETNAA
+640 
-654 ADAQA
+654 
-659 KADAAQAA
+659 
-667 AEKAAAAD
+667 
-675 AQAKAAAAEAA
+675 
-686 AKQAAAADAKKK
+686 
-698 ADAAKKEAQ
+698 
-707 DYTDGKLTE
+707 
-716 YSTTDE
+716 DE
-722 VKSAINQTATQISL
+722 VKSAINQTAARISL

-757 GGTAHTTL
+757 AGDQHTTVTD
-765 SNGVL
+765 GVL
-770 TIKFAANETGA
+770 TVSFSASETVTFSVKEAADT
-781 FNVRELAAAALCNLA
+781 ALCNLA
-796 RGRCITVSGRY
+796 RGKCATISGYY
-807 KVIKPFQSAAARL
+807 KIVKPFKSSAVRL
-820 SWYGKFAS
+820 ALTYGYKS
-828 GTAQTLSYSQNA
+828 GANNQTLYYTHNA
-840 ALKMDEVS
+840 AIKADEES
-848 ADWIYYEK
+848 TDWIFYEK
-856 TYTTDLLDEEIEEL
+856 TYITEMLDEEL
-870 GMMCEITPSKAGTDG
+870 VRMGMACEITPTKAETDG
-885 EIQWKDW
+885 QMQWKDW
-892 VLKIS
+892 TLKIS

-905 RSKFAMDT
+905 RSKFAMDA
-913 SSATI
+913 SSVTI
-918 DAGRLTF
+918 DTGRLTF

-938 LDASGNVTA
+938 LDGNGNVTVKGSFE
-947 SGTFKSANGKWEA
+947 SGNE
-960 ALQSGSLIM
+960 QSGGYVRIK
-969 NYDGNRRVELFK
+969 DGKLQIK
-981 ASNYDGGYLRLS
+981 Y
-993 GTYGEWDA
+993 
-1001 TTTCAPNYISMRASS
+1001 
-1016 KGQSLIMTP
+1016 
-1025 EYINL
+1025 
-1030 TENSK
+1030 
-1035 RRFATELGKN
+1035 
-1045 NGVPVSNSA
+1045 
-1054 VVQSPDGDVMAR
+1054 DGDVNLFFDTTISGSGYGNMHI
-1066 LMCGNVLGAPQAKL
+1066 CGPGGQDAIILQAQK
-1080 EFYYK
+1080 
-1085 FDDALWSVMSL
+1085 DAGSGLYL
-1096 FYDGSKNRVTLDT
+1096 FNKNRENKTIIRGDGSASFGAAVHMSGDLVLPADYNHVLYMNRSKLQPCK
-1109 GKNAELYIK
+1109 GQNALYCNWVNVRGIDGNGYWVLAGFSDYK
-1118 GRKF
+1118 GT

>member
-1 MLLELYDKS
+1 MLLELYDRN
-10 HKKLANLTGTKSPH
+10 HKKLANLTGIKSPH

-33 ETLDFYYPASGPLLG
+33 ETLDFAYPTSGPWLAQLL
-48 QIAAECY
+48 AECY
-55 VRTDRQEYVVKAVE
+55 IRTDRQEYVVKAVE
-69 KSTASAWRKISCAL
+69 KSSASAWRKVSCAL
-83 NIEELEGTPFQDFET
+83 NIEELEGAPFEDFET
-98 VEQTVKAAA
+98 VEQTVQAAA
-107 EFALAGTGWTVD
+107 EFALEGTGWTVEAA
-119 ADANITKK
+119 ADITKK

-145 VTTYRLELEIDA
+145 VTTYRVELEIDA

-166 RRGRD
+166 RRGQD

-197 LIPIGKDGLHLWRD
+197 LIPIGKDGLHLWQD
-211 GQNYIEN
+211 GKNYIEN

-249 DEASTPVRAYTAELV
+249 DEASTPARAYTAELV
-264 DLAAQGD
+264 DLAAQSD

-281 DTVLL
+281 DAVLL
-286 VSEKTDEREKQRIV
+286 VSEKTGEREKQRIV

-343 KRTKKVLRDDYLT
+343 KRTQKTLKDGYLT

-369 SIELEVSKKYLTVA
+369 SIELEVSKTYMTVA
-383 SGEAAINKALKD
+383 NGQAAIDKALEA
-395 GKAYTDGKLTE
+395 GKQYTDGKLTE

-415 LISQSAEQIS
+415 LISQSAEQI
-425 TEVSKTYATKTAVTE
+425 TLEVSKTYATTA
-440 SVASLHAAATQAQQ
+440 SVEKSLDTLQAAAKSAQE
-454 TADKANADAA
+454 TADKANSDAA
-464 SAQAAADKAATDAA
+464 DAQAAADKAATDAA

-490 AADAETNAAA
+490 AADAEANAAA
-500 DAQAKADAAQA
+500 DAQEKADAAQA

-532 KQAAAVDAQ
+532 KKAAAEDATA
-541 KKADAAQAAAN
+541 KANAAQEAAN
-552 QYTDTQL
+552 KYTDTQL

-567 TKSLISQS
+567 MKSAINQS
-575 AEQISTE
+575 ATNITLE

-591 AVTESVASL
+591 SVEESVATL
-600 HAAATQAQQTADK
+600 QAAAKSAQETADK
-613 ANADAASAQAAA
+613 ANSDAADAQAAA

-640 KAKQAAADAETNAA
+640 KAKQAAADAEANAA
-654 ADAQA
+654 ADAQE

-675 AQAKAAAAEAA
+675 AQAKAANAEAA
-686 AKQAAAADAKKK
+686 AKKAAAEDAQKK

-722 VKSAINQTATQISL
+722 MKSAISQTAEQITL

-742 SGRNLLQYQNFEDKA
+742 SGRNLLQYQNFEDKTI
-757 GGTAHTTL
+757 GTTHVSA
-765 SNGVL
+765 SGGVL
-770 TIKFAANETGA
+770 TMAFSASETVV
-781 FNVRELAAAALCNLA
+781 FNAQEKADTTLWNLA
-796 RGRCITVSGRY
+796 RGKCLTLSGYY

-820 SWYGKFAS
+820 SAMWTYKS
-828 GTAQTLSYSQNA
+828 GTSQTLHYNQNA
-840 ALKMDEVS
+840 ALKLDEVS

-856 TYTTDLLDEEIEEL
+856 TYTSELLDEELLNL
-870 GMMCEITPSKAGTDG
+870 GVMCEITPTKAKTDG
-885 EIQWKDW
+885 KIQWKDW
-892 VLKIS
+892 KLKIS
-897 TPVQSGTV
+897 TPVQSGNI
-905 RSKFAMDT
+905 RSKFAMDA
-913 SSATI
+913 SSVTI
-918 DAGRLTF
+918 DTGRLTF
-925 NSNTIVINSTNFK
+925 NSNTVVINSTNFK
-938 LDASGNVTA
+938 LDAYGNVTA
-947 SGTFKSANGKWEA
+947 KGTFESGDE
-960 ALQSGSLIM
+960 QSGGYACIKDGTLALKYNGDTNLYFTTTVSGSGYANMHLCGPGGQEAIVLQARKNEGSGIFLFDKDANQKAYIMGNGNTYLGGDLTLPDDYNHVLYLRRSKLQPCNGQNSLYCNWVNVRGI
-969 NYDGNRRVELFK
+969 DGN
-981 ASNYDGGYLRLS
+981 GYWVLAGFS
-993 GTYGEWDA
+993 SYPGT
-1001 TTTCAPNYISMRASS
+1001 
-1016 KGQSLIMTP
+1016 
-1025 EYINL
+1025 
-1030 TENSK
+1030 
-1035 RRFATELGKN
+1035 
-1045 NGVPVSNSA
+1045 
-1054 VVQSPDGDVMAR
+1054 
-1066 LMCGNVLGAPQAKL
+1066 
-1080 EFYYK
+1080 
-1085 FDDALWSVMSL
+1085 
-1096 FYDGSKNRVTLDT
+1096 
-1109 GKNAELYIK
+1109 
-1118 GRKF
+1118 

>member
-1 MLLELYDKS
+1 MLLELYDRN
-10 HKKLANLTGTKSPH
+10 HKKLANLTGIKSPH

-33 ETLDFYYPASGPLLG
+33 ETLDFSYPTSGPWLAQLL
-48 QIAAECY
+48 AECY
-55 VRTDRQEYVVKAVE
+55 IRTDRQEYVVKAVE
-69 KSTASAWRKISCAL
+69 KSSTSAWRKVSCAL
-83 NIEELEGTPFQDFET
+83 NIEELEGAPFEGFET
-98 VEQTVKAAA
+98 VEQTVQAAA
-107 EFALAGTGWTVD
+107 EFALEGTGWTVETD
-119 ADANITKK
+119 TDITKK

-145 VTTYRLELEIDA
+145 ATTYRVELEIDA

-166 RRGRD
+166 RRGQD

-249 DEASTPVRAYTAELV
+249 DEAGTPARAYTAELV
-264 DLAAQGD
+264 DLAAQSD

-281 DTVLL
+281 DAVLL

-343 KRTKKVLRDDYLT
+343 KRTKKVLKDDYLT
-356 KEETKVAISAMAE
+356 KKETEVKISALAE
-369 SIELEVSKKYLTVA
+369 SIELEVSKTYMTVA
-383 SGEAAINKALKD
+383 NGQAAIDKALEA
-395 GKAYTDGKLTE
+395 GKQYTDGKLTE

-415 LISQSAEQIS
+415 LISQSAEQI
-425 TEVSKTYATKTAVTE
+425 TLEVSKTYATTA
-440 SVASLHAAATQAQQ
+440 SVEKSLDTLRAAAKSAQE
-454 TADKANADAA
+454 TADKANNDAA
-464 SAQAAADKAATDAA
+464 NAQAAADKAATDAA

-500 DAQAKADAAQA
+500 DAQEKANAAQA

-532 KQAAAVDAQ
+532 K
-541 KKADAAQAAAN
+541 K
-552 QYTDTQL
+552 
-559 TKYSTTEE
+559 
-567 TKSLISQS
+567 
-575 AEQISTE
+575 
-582 VSKTYATKT
+582 
-591 AVTESVASL
+591 
-600 HAAATQAQQTADK
+600 
-613 ANADAASAQAAA
+613 
-625 DKAATDAAA
+625 
-634 AAAEAD
+634 AAAE
-640 KAKQAAADAETNAA
+640 
-654 ADAQA
+654 
-659 KADAAQAA
+659 
-667 AEKAAAAD
+667 
-675 AQAKAAAAEAA
+675 
-686 AKQAAAADAKKK
+686 DAKKK

-722 VKSAINQTATQISL
+722 MKSAISQTAEQITL

-742 SGRNLLQYQNFEDKA
+742 SGRNLLQYQNFEDKTI
-757 GGTAHTTL
+757 GTTHVSAYG
-765 SNGVL
+765 GVL
-770 TIKFAANETGA
+770 TMAFSASETA
-781 FNVRELAAAALCNLA
+781 VFSAQEKADTTLWNLA
-796 RGRCITVSGRY
+796 RGRCLTLSGYY

-820 SWYGKFAS
+820 SGVWAYKS
-828 GTAQTLSYSQNA
+828 GTPQTLHYNQNA
-840 ALKMDEVS
+840 ALKLDEVS

-856 TYTTDLLDEEIEEL
+856 TYFDELLDEELSNL
-870 GMMCEITPSKAGTDG
+870 GMMCEITPTKAETDG
-885 EIQWKDW
+885 KIQWKDW
-892 VLKIS
+892 KLKIS
-897 TPVQSGTV
+897 TPVQSGNI
-905 RSKFAMDT
+905 RSKFAMDA
-913 SSATI
+913 SSVTI

-947 SGTFKSANGKWEA
+947 KGAFESGDE
-960 ALQSGSLIM
+960 QSGGYACIKNGTLELKYNGDTNLYFTTTISGSGYANMHLCGPGGQEAVVLQARKNEGSGIFLFDKDANQKTSIMGNGSAGFGGGVSIGGDLSLPDDY
-969 NYDGNRRVELFK
+969 NHVLYLRRSKLQPRNGQNSLYCDWVNVRGTDGNSYWVLAGFGSYR
-981 ASNYDGGYLRLS
+981 
-993 GTYGEWDA
+993 GT
-1001 TTTCAPNYISMRASS
+1001 
-1016 KGQSLIMTP
+1016 
-1025 EYINL
+1025 
-1030 TENSK
+1030 
-1035 RRFATELGKN
+1035 
-1045 NGVPVSNSA
+1045 
-1054 VVQSPDGDVMAR
+1054 
-1066 LMCGNVLGAPQAKL
+1066 
-1080 EFYYK
+1080 
-1085 FDDALWSVMSL
+1085 
-1096 FYDGSKNRVTLDT
+1096 
-1109 GKNAELYIK
+1109 
-1118 GRKF
+1118 

>member
-33 ETLDFYYPASGPLLG
+33 ETLDFYYPASGPWLD

-107 EFALAGTGWTVD
+107 EFALEGTGWTVETD
-119 ADANITKK
+119 ADITKK

-145 VTTYRLELEIDA
+145 VSTYRVELEIDA
-157 VNKRLKFHT
+157 VNKRLLFHT
-166 RRGRD
+166 QRGRD

-249 DEASTPVRAYTAELV
+249 DEASTPARAYTAELV
-264 DLAAQGD
+264 DLAAQSD

-281 DTVLL
+281 DAVLL
-286 VSEKTDEREKQRIV
+286 VSEKTAEREKQRIV

-356 KEETKVAISAMAE
+356 KEETKVAISAMAG

-415 LISQSAEQIS
+415 LISQSAEQI
-425 TEVSKTYATKTAVTE
+425 TAEVSKTYATTA
-440 SVASLHAAATQAQQ
+440 SVEKSLDTLQAAATQAQQ
-454 TADKANADAA
+454 TADKAN
-464 SAQAAADKAATDAA
+464 TDAA
-478 AAAAEADKAKQA
+478 
-490 AADAETNAAA
+490 N
-500 DAQAKADAAQA
+500 AQA
-511 AAEKA
+511 
-516 AAADAQAK
+516 
-524 AAAAEAAA
+524 
-532 KQAAAVDAQ
+532 V
-541 KKADAAQAAAN
+541 
-552 QYTDTQL
+552 
-559 TKYSTTEE
+559 
-567 TKSLISQS
+567 
-575 AEQISTE
+575 
-582 VSKTYATKT
+582 
-591 AVTESVASL
+591 
-600 HAAATQAQQTADK
+600 
-613 ANADAASAQAAA
+613 A

-757 GGTAHTTL
+757 AGGQHTTVTD
-765 SNGVL
+765 GVL
-770 TIKFAANETGA
+770 TVSFSASETVTFSVKEAADT
-781 FNVRELAAAALCNLA
+781 ALCNLA
-796 RGRCITVSGRY
+796 RGKCVTISGYY
-807 KVIKPFQSAAARL
+807 KIVKPFKSSAVRL
-820 SWYGKFAS
+820 ALTYGYKS
-828 GTAQTLSYSQNA
+828 GANNQTLYYTHNA
-840 ALKMDEVS
+840 AIKADEES
-848 ADWIYYEK
+848 TDWIFYEK
-856 TYTTDLLDEEIEEL
+856 TYITEMLDEEL
-870 GMMCEITPSKAGTDG
+870 VRMGMACEITPTKAETDG
-885 EIQWKDW
+885 QMQWKDW
-892 VLKIS
+892 TLKIS

-905 RSKFAMDT
+905 RSKFAMDAN
-913 SSATI
+913 SVTI
-918 DAGRLTF
+918 DTGRLTF

-938 LDASGNVTA
+938 LDGNGNVTVKGSFE
-947 SGTFKSANGKWEA
+947 SGNE
-960 ALQSGSLIM
+960 QSGGYVSIK
-969 NYDGNRRVELFK
+969 DGKLQIK
-981 ASNYDGGYLRLS
+981 Y
-993 GTYGEWDA
+993 
-1001 TTTCAPNYISMRASS
+1001 
-1016 KGQSLIMTP
+1016 
-1025 EYINL
+1025 
-1030 TENSK
+1030 
-1035 RRFATELGKN
+1035 
-1045 NGVPVSNSA
+1045 
-1054 VVQSPDGDVMAR
+1054 DGDVNLFFDTTISGSGYGNMHI
-1066 LMCGNVLGAPQAKL
+1066 CGPGGQDAIVLQAQKDAGSGL
-1080 EFYYK
+1080 YLLNKNGEYK
-1085 FDDALWSVMSL
+1085 TIIKG
-1096 FYDGSKNRVTLDT
+1096 DGSASFGAAVYMSGDLALPEDYNHVLYMNRSKLLPCK
-1109 GKNAELYIK
+1109 GQNALYCNWVNVRGIDGNGYWVLAGFFDYK
-1118 GRKF
+1118 GT

>member
-1 MLLELYDKS
+1 MLLELYDRN
-10 HKKLANLTGTKSPH
+10 HKKLANLTGIKSPH

-33 ETLDFYYPASGPLLG
+33 ETLDFSYPTSGPWLAQLM
-48 QIAAECY
+48 AECY
-55 VRTDRQEYVVKAVE
+55 IRTDRQEYVVKAVE
-69 KSTASAWRKISCAL
+69 KSSTSAWRKVSCAL
-83 NIEELEGTPFQDFET
+83 NIEELEGAPFEGFET
-98 VEQTVKAAA
+98 VEQTVQAAA
-107 EFALAGTGWTVD
+107 EFALEGTGWTVVTD
-119 ADANITKK
+119 ADITKK

-249 DEASTPVRAYTAELV
+249 DEASTPARAYTAELV
-264 DLAAQGD
+264 DLAAQSD

-281 DTVLL
+281 DAVLL

-324 QLQKTEAEMATADA
+324 QLQKTEAEMATDDA

-343 KRTKKVLRDDYLT
+343 KRTKKVLKDDYLT
-356 KEETKVAISAMAE
+356 KKETEVKISALAE
-369 SIELEVSKKYLTVA
+369 SIELEVSKTYMTVA
-383 SGEAAINKALKD
+383 NGQAAIDKALEA
-395 GKAYTDGKLTE
+395 GKQYTDGKLTE

-440 SVASLHAAATQAQQ
+440 SLDTLQAAATQAQE

-511 AAEKA
+511 AAERA

-532 KQAAAVDAQ
+532 K
-541 KKADAAQAAAN
+541 K
-552 QYTDTQL
+552 
-559 TKYSTTEE
+559 
-567 TKSLISQS
+567 
-575 AEQISTE
+575 
-582 VSKTYATKT
+582 
-591 AVTESVASL
+591 
-600 HAAATQAQQTADK
+600 
-613 ANADAASAQAAA
+613 
-625 DKAATDAAA
+625 
-634 AAAEAD
+634 
-640 KAKQAAADAETNAA
+640 
-654 ADAQA
+654 
-659 KADAAQAA
+659 
-667 AEKAAAAD
+667 
-675 AQAKAAAAEAA
+675 
-686 AKQAAAADAKKK
+686 AAAADAKKK

-716 YSTTDE
+716 YSTTE
-722 VKSAINQTATQISL
+722 ETKSLISQSAEQITL
-736 EVSAQL
+736 EVS
-742 SGRNLLQYQNFEDKA
+742 
-757 GGTAHTTL
+757 
-765 SNGVL
+765 
-770 TIKFAANETGA
+770 
-781 FNVRELAAAALCNLA
+781 
-796 RGRCITVSGRY
+796 
-807 KVIKPFQSAAARL
+807 
-820 SWYGKFAS
+820 
-828 GTAQTLSYSQNA
+828 
-840 ALKMDEVS
+840 
-848 ADWIYYEK
+848 K
-856 TYTTDLLDEEIEEL
+856 TYATQGQLDDYTKTSE
-870 GMMCEITPSKAGTDG
+870 
-885 EIQWKDW
+885 
-892 VLKIS
+892 
-897 TPVQSGTV
+897 V
-905 RSKFAMDT
+905 RSRFAMDA
-913 SSATI
+913 SSVTI
-918 DAGRLTF
+918 DTGRLTF

-947 SGTFKSANGKWEA
+947 AGTFKSVSDKWEA
-960 ALQSGSLIM
+960 TLRSGGLFM

-993 GTYGEWDA
+993 GTYNGEDTMA
-1001 TTTCAPNYISMRASS
+1001 TYAPNSIAMGSASKS
-1016 KGQSLIMTP
+1016 AIMTP
-1025 EYINL
+1025 EYISL

-1035 RRFATELGKN
+1035 SRFTITQGVN
-1045 NGVPVSNSA
+1045 DGVPVSNSA

-1066 LMCGNVLGAPQAKL
+1066 LMCGNVQGEPQAKL
-1080 EFYYK
+1080 EFLYK
-1085 FDDALWSVMSL
+1085 VDNILWTVMNL
-1096 FYDGSKNRVTLDT
+1096 TYDGSKNRVTLYA
-1109 GKNAELYIK
+1109 GKNAELYIQGK
-1118 GRKF
+1118 KF

>member
-33 ETLDFYYPASGPLLG
+33 ETLDFYYPASGPWLG

-107 EFALAGTGWTVD
+107 EFALAGTGWTAD

-239 ALLEDAQARL
+239 ALLEDARARL
-249 DEASTPVRAYTAELV
+249 DEASAPARAYTAELV
-264 DLAAQGD
+264 DLAAQSD

-281 DTVLL
+281 DAVLL

-415 LISQSAEQIS
+415 LISQSAEQI
-425 TEVSKTYATKTAVTE
+425 TAEVSKTYATTA
-440 SVASLHAAATQAQQ
+440 SVEKSLDTIQAAAKSAQE
-454 TADKANADAA
+454 TADKANNDAA
-464 SAQAAADKAATDAA
+464 NAQAAADKAATDAA

-490 AADAETNAAA
+490 AADAEA
-500 DAQAKADAAQA
+500 
-511 AAEKA
+511 
-516 AAADAQAK
+516 
-524 AAAAEAAA
+524 
-532 KQAAAVDAQ
+532 
-541 KKADAAQAAAN
+541 
-552 QYTDTQL
+552 
-559 TKYSTTEE
+559 
-567 TKSLISQS
+567 
-575 AEQISTE
+575 
-582 VSKTYATKT
+582 
-591 AVTESVASL
+591 
-600 HAAATQAQQTADK
+600 
-613 ANADAASAQAAA
+613 
-625 DKAATDAAA
+625 
-634 AAAEAD
+634 
-640 KAKQAAADAETNAA
+640 NAA

-757 GGTAHTTL
+757 AGDQHTTVTD
-765 SNGVL
+765 GIL
-770 TIKFAANETGA
+770 TVSFSASETVTFSVKEAADT
-781 FNVRELAAAALCNLA
+781 ALCNLA
-796 RGRCITVSGRY
+796 RGKCVTISGYY
-807 KVIKPFQSAAARL
+807 KIVKPFKSSAVRL
-820 SWYGKFAS
+820 ALTYGYKS
-828 GTAQTLSYSQNA
+828 GANNQTLYYTHNA
-840 ALKMDEVS
+840 AIKADEES
-848 ADWIYYEK
+848 TDWIFYEK
-856 TYTTDLLDEEIEEL
+856 TYITEMLDEEL
-870 GMMCEITPSKAGTDG
+870 VRMGMACEITPTKAETDG
-885 EIQWKDW
+885 QMQWKDW
-892 VLKIS
+892 SLKIS

-905 RSKFAMDT
+905 RSKFAMDAN
-913 SSATI
+913 SVTI
-918 DAGRLTF
+918 DTGCLTF

-938 LDASGNVTA
+938 LDGNGDVTVKGSFESGN
-947 SGTFKSANGKWEA
+947 E
-960 ALQSGSLIM
+960 QSGGYVSIK
-969 NYDGNRRVELFK
+969 DGKLQIK
-981 ASNYDGGYLRLS
+981 Y
-993 GTYGEWDA
+993 
-1001 TTTCAPNYISMRASS
+1001 
-1016 KGQSLIMTP
+1016 
-1025 EYINL
+1025 
-1030 TENSK
+1030 
-1035 RRFATELGKN
+1035 
-1045 NGVPVSNSA
+1045 
-1054 VVQSPDGDVMAR
+1054 DGDVNLFFDTTISGSGYGNMHI
-1066 LMCGNVLGAPQAKL
+1066 CGPGGQDAIILQAQKDAGSGL
-1080 EFYYK
+1080 YLFNKNGEYK
-1085 FDDALWSVMSL
+1085 TIIKG
-1096 FYDGSKNRVTLDT
+1096 DGSASFGATVYMSGDLALPADYNHVLYMNSSKLQPCK
-1109 GKNAELYIK
+1109 GQNALYCNWVNVRGIDGNGYWVLAGFFDYK
-1118 GRKF
+1118 GT

>member
-1 MLLELYDKS
+1 MLLELYDRN
-10 HKKLANLTGTKSPH
+10 HKKLANLTGIKSPH

-33 ETLDFYYPASGPLLG
+33 ETLDFSYPTSGPWLAQLL
-48 QIAAECY
+48 AECY
-55 VRTDRQEYVVKAVE
+55 IRTDRQEYVVKAVG
-69 KSTASAWRKISCAL
+69 KSSTSAWRKVSCAL
-83 NIEELEGTPFQDFET
+83 NIEELEGAPFEGFET
-98 VEQTVKAAA
+98 VEQTVQAAA
-107 EFALAGTGWTVD
+107 EFALEGTGWTVEAD
-119 ADANITKK
+119 ADITKK

-145 VTTYRLELEIDA
+145 VTTYRVELEIDA

-166 RRGRD
+166 RRGQD

-249 DEASTPVRAYTAELV
+249 DEASTPARAYTAELV
-264 DLAAQGD
+264 DLAAQSN

-281 DTVLL
+281 DAVLL

-343 KRTKKVLRDDYLT
+343 KRTKKVLKDDYLT
-356 KEETKVAISAMAE
+356 KKETEVKISALAE
-369 SIELEVSKKYLTVA
+369 SIELEVSKTYMTVA
-383 SGEAAINKALKD
+383 NGQAAIDKALEA
-395 GKAYTDGKLTE
+395 GKQYTDGKLTE

-415 LISQSAEQIS
+415 LISQSAEQI
-425 TEVSKTYATKTAVTE
+425 TLEVSKTYATTA
-440 SVASLHAAATQAQQ
+440 SVEKSLDTLQAAAKSAQE
-454 TADKANADAA
+454 TADKANNDAA
-464 SAQAAADKAATDAA
+464 NAQAAADKAATDAA

-500 DAQAKADAAQA
+500 DAQ
-511 AAEKA
+511 EKA
-516 AAADAQAK
+516 
-524 AAAAEAAA
+524 
-532 KQAAAVDAQ
+532 
-541 KKADAAQAAAN
+541 N
-552 QYTDTQL
+552 
-559 TKYSTTEE
+559 
-567 TKSLISQS
+567 
-575 AEQISTE
+575 
-582 VSKTYATKT
+582 
-591 AVTESVASL
+591 
-600 HAAATQAQQTADK
+600 
-613 ANADAASAQAAA
+613 
-625 DKAATDAAA
+625 
-634 AAAEAD
+634 
-640 KAKQAAADAETNAA
+640 
-654 ADAQA
+654 
-659 KADAAQAA
+659 AAQAA

-722 VKSAINQTATQISL
+722 MKSAISQTAEQITL

-742 SGRNLLQYQNFEDKA
+742 SGRNLLQYQNFEDKTI
-757 GGTAHTTL
+757 GTTHVSAYG
-765 SNGVL
+765 GVL
-770 TIKFAANETGA
+770 TMAFSASETA
-781 FNVRELAAAALCNLA
+781 VFSAQEKADTTLWNLA
-796 RGRCITVSGRY
+796 RGRCLTLSGYY

-820 SWYGKFAS
+820 SGVWAYKS
-828 GTAQTLSYSQNA
+828 GTPQTLHYNQNA
-840 ALKMDEVS
+840 ALKLDEVS

-856 TYTTDLLDEEIEEL
+856 TYFDELLDEELSNL
-870 GMMCEITPSKAGTDG
+870 GMMCEITPTKAETDG
-885 EIQWKDW
+885 KIQWKDW
-892 VLKIS
+892 KLKIS
-897 TPVQSGTV
+897 TPVQSGNI
-905 RSKFAMDT
+905 RSKFAMDA
-913 SSATI
+913 SSVTI

-947 SGTFKSANGKWEA
+947 KGAFESGDE
-960 ALQSGSLIM
+960 QSGGYACIKNGTLELKYNGDTNLYFTTTISGSGYANMHLCGPGGQEAVVLQARKNEGSGIFLFDKDANQKASIMGNGNARFGGGMSIGGDLSLPDDY
-969 NYDGNRRVELFK
+969 NHVLYLRRSKLQPRNGQNSLYCDWVNVRGTDGNSYWVLAGFGSYR
-981 ASNYDGGYLRLS
+981 
-993 GTYGEWDA
+993 GT
-1001 TTTCAPNYISMRASS
+1001 
-1016 KGQSLIMTP
+1016 
-1025 EYINL
+1025 
-1030 TENSK
+1030 
-1035 RRFATELGKN
+1035 
-1045 NGVPVSNSA
+1045 
-1054 VVQSPDGDVMAR
+1054 
-1066 LMCGNVLGAPQAKL
+1066 
-1080 EFYYK
+1080 
-1085 FDDALWSVMSL
+1085 
-1096 FYDGSKNRVTLDT
+1096 
-1109 GKNAELYIK
+1109 
-1118 GRKF
+1118 